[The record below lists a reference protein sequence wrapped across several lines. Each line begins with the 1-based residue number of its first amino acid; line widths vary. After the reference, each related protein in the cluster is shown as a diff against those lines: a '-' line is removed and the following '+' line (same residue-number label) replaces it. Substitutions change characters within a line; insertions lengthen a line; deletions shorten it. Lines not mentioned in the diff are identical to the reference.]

1 MDLIILKERS
11 LAWIKKY
18 RTCLLVLLVG
28 VVLMLLPAGKTETET
43 PAATPVQTQPD
54 LQEELEQL
62 LARLDGAGKVQVL
75 LTQAQGSKTQ
85 YQTDENGNGSTDT
98 VIVTDSDRSQT
109 GLVQQVDPPVYLGAV
124 VLCQGA
130 GKATVRLAIVD
141 AVAKATGLPSSK
153 ITVLKMK

>member
-18 RTCLLVLLVG
+18 RTCLLVLLAG
-28 VVLMLLPAGKTETET
+28 VVLMLLPAGKTETEP
-43 PAATPVQTQPD
+43 PAAAPVQTQSD

>member
-18 RTCLLVLLVG
+18 RTCLLVLLAG
-28 VVLMLLPAGKTETET
+28 VVLMLLPAGKTETEP
-43 PAATPVQTQPD
+43 PAAAPVQTQSD

-75 LTQAQGSKTQ
+75 LTQAQGSKTR

>member
-1 MDLIILKERS
+1 MDAMALKRQS
-11 LAWIKKY
+11 LEWFKKY
-18 RTCLLVLLVG
+18 RICLLVLLAG
-28 VVLMLLPAGKTETET
+28 MVLMLLPGETQE
-43 PAATPVQTQPD
+43 PAAAAPAQVSQPD
-54 LQEELEQL
+54 LQERLGDL
-62 LARLDGAGKVQVL
+62 LSHMEGAGKVRVL
-75 LTQAQGSKTQ
+75 LTQAQGASTR
-85 YQTDENGNGSTDT
+85 YQTDESGNGNVDT
-98 VIVTDSDRSQT
+98 VLITGADRSQS

>member
-1 MDLIILKERS
+1 MDAMALKRQS
-11 LAWIKKY
+11 LEWFKKY
-18 RTCLLVLLVG
+18 RVCLLVLLAG
-28 VVLMLLPAGKTETET
+28 VVLMLLPERTQEPTAAA
-43 PAATPVQTQPD
+43 PAQVSQPD
-54 LQEELEQL
+54 LQERLGDL
-62 LARLDGAGKVQVL
+62 LSHMEGAGKVRVL
-75 LTQAQGSKTQ
+75 LTQAQGASTR
-85 YQTDENGNGSTDT
+85 YQTDESGNGNVDT
-98 VIVTDSDRSQT
+98 VLITGADRSQS

>member
-1 MDLIILKERS
+1 MDPIVLKERS

-28 VVLMLLPAGKTETET
+28 VVLMLLPAGKTEGET
-43 PAATPVQTQPD
+43 VSSTPVQTQPD

-62 LARLDGAGKVQVL
+62 LSRLEGAGKVQVL
-75 LTQAQGSKTQ
+75 LTQAQGSKTR
-85 YQTDENGNGSTDT
+85 YQTDEKGNGSVDT
-98 VIVTDSDRSQT
+98 VIVTGSDRSQA

-141 AVAKATGLPSSK
+141 AVAKATGLASSK

>member
-18 RTCLLVLLVG
+18 RTCLLVLLAG
-28 VVLMLLPAGKTETET
+28 VVLMLLPAGKTEAEP
-43 PAATPVQTQPD
+43 PAAAPVQTQPD

-75 LTQAQGSKTQ
+75 LTQAQGSKTL